1 MKTHNKSTIT
11 NTVRKPS
18 FKLSLVSSALLSTLL
33 AFQPQLAFAQSNLP
47 SEDVKKNQTGDDVED
62 VEVIEV
68 RGIKENLADAQLLK
82 RYGDTFLDAI
92 SAKDIG
98 ALPDRSVL
106 EAIVRLPGV
115 SIERFAG
122 ANDPDH
128 FGVEGSGVVVRGLTH
143 TRSEFNGRD
152 TFTADSGRGLS
163 FQDVP
168 PELMGGV
175 ELYKNQ
181 SAEMIEGGI
190 AGTVNLIT
198 RKPFDSDKRILAF
211 SADATYS
218 DFIEKTTPTFSA
230 LYSDVFESDYG
241 KWGLLLNFSDS
252 TLKAQSDGTQVG
264 RFETQNHLVDGESV
278 MVPRTTRL
286 TRKQD
291 HRERQGLAA
300 ALQWENVDDTILA
313 TAQFIRS
320 DSSLSWTERAIELAD
335 DAVINDLVPAEGTTF
350 DIDEQGLFES
360 GLITSNAGWRGNDAE
375 RQPGGIFGAQHAMIT
390 RAREQHS
397 VVDDIGLNVRYRP
410 NDEWAFSADLQYVES
425 TSDIVDFSVM
435 GATRTV
441 VGITNNGDSTPDI
454 FLTDPANANDE
465 THFTNPYNYFW
476 RSAMDHV
483 SANEGDEAA
492 VALDAKYT
500 FEDGLFTSVKVGTR
514 YAKRQQ
520 TTRQSTFNWGW
531 LSEAWAGNGNAWFDA
546 QGDELGAGLG
556 DLYEAVS
563 FDDFARGGVL
573 TTPGGNTFLFPNES
587 VADNYRDAESTF
599 ASLMPGWVALAS
611 RPGAIGDFLPNEINE
626 TTETNNAFFIQGNFE
641 GEVKGLFFSGNVGA
655 RYVKIENETDGF
667 ITFPDN
673 LAVQDDD
680 PENFLPSDQA
690 AFGNAASTE
699 QTAVSDYSKLLPSF
713 NLKLNL
719 NDDMLLR
726 FGYSKAIALPDLG
739 NLRNYVE
746 IQGDNLQ
753 IEYSGEGDDREI
765 TSAQYQRYTA
775 KSGNPFLKPME
786 ANNYDFAFEWYF
798 PETVGSLTTSFFYKD
813 LSNYFINGSTDRVYE
828 NNGVTQVVQVDG
840 ATNGDEGSVKGVEIA
855 YQQFFDFLPGAWS
868 GFGLQFNYTYVK
880 DEGSPNPGL
889 SPDKPDSSEGEGV
902 AFDNLPLEGLSKD
915 NVNIVAMYEKNG
927 FNARLAYNWRS
938 EYLLTTKDVIT
949 QLPIFN
955 EANGQ
960 LDGSFFYRFSDNIE
974 LGLQGTNL
982 SNTVTR
988 TSMQVDAEGN
998 QVGRS
1003 WFVNDRRI
1011 SLVAKG
1017 TF

>member
-1 MKTHNKSTIT
+1 MTTHKKHKQLH
-11 NTVRKPS
+11 RAGKPG
-18 FKLSLVSSALLSTLL
+18 FKLSLVTSALLSSLI
-33 AFQPQLAFAQSNLP
+33 AFQPQLVFAQAAP
-47 SEDVKKNQTGDDVED
+47 TEDDVQEAKKKEND
-62 VEVIEV
+62 DELEVIQV
-68 RGIKENLADAQLLK
+68 RGIRQNLADAQLIK

-181 SAEMIEGGI
+181 SADMIEGGI
-190 AGTVNLIT
+190 AGTVNLLT
-198 RKPFDSDKRILAF
+198 RKPFDSDGRVLAF
-211 SADATYS
+211 SADMTYS
-218 DFIEKTTPTFSA
+218 DFIEETTPTYSA
-230 LYSDVFESDYG
+230 LYSDIFETDSG
-241 KWGLLLNFSDS
+241 RWGVLLNFSDS
-252 TLKAQSDGTQVG
+252 TLKAQSDGTQIG
-264 RFETQNHLVDGESV
+264 RFEPQNQQVDGQNV
-278 MVPRTTRL
+278 LVPRTTRL

-291 HRERQGLAA
+291 DRERQGLAA
-300 ALQWENVDDTILA
+300 ALQWESADDTILA

-320 DSSLSWTERAIELAD
+320 DSSLAWTERAIEMAD
-335 DAVINDLVPAEGTTF
+335 DAVINDLVPVEGTTF
-350 DIDEQGLFES
+350 DIDDQGLFES
-360 GLITSNAGWRGNDAE
+360 GLITSNAGWRGNDAD
-375 RQPGGIFGAQHAMIT
+375 RQPSGIFGPQHAMIT
-390 RAREQHS
+390 RFRDQDS
-397 VVDDIGLNVRYRP
+397 VVNDLGFNVRYRP
-410 NDEWAFSADLQYVES
+410 NDSWAFNLDIQRVES
-425 TSDIVDFSVM
+425 TSEILDYSVM
-435 GATRTV
+435 GATRAV
-441 VGITNNGDSTPDI
+441 VGITSDGDNTPDI
-454 FLTDPANANDE
+454 LLTDPANAGDE
-465 THFTNPYNYFW
+465 SHFTDPYNYFW
-476 RSAMDHV
+476 RSAMDHI
-483 SANEGDEAA
+483 SDNEGDETA

-500 FEDGLFTSVKVGTR
+500 LDEGFFTSVKVGAR

-520 TTRQSTFNWGW
+520 TTRQSTYNWGW

-546 QGDELGAGLG
+546 EGVELGADLNG
-556 DLYEAVS
+556 LYEEVT

-573 TTPGGNTFLFPNES
+573 TTTGGNTFLFPNES
-587 VADNYRDAESTF
+587 LARNYGDAEATF
-599 ASLMPGWVALAS
+599 ASLSPGWMALSS
-611 RPGAIGDFLPNEINE
+611 RPGAVGHFLPNEINE
-626 TTETNNAFFIQGNFE
+626 TTETNNAFYIQGNFE
-641 GEVKGLFFSGNVGA
+641 GDVKGFDFSGNVGL
-655 RYVKIENETDGF
+655 RYVTIENETAGF
-667 ITFPDN
+667 ITFPDSVP
-673 LAVQDDD
+673 VQDDD
-680 PENFLPSDQA
+680 PENFLPPDQA
-690 AFGNAASTE
+690 AFGNAASVE
-699 QTAVSDYSKLLPSF
+699 QNAVSDYSKLLPSF

-726 FGYSKAIALPDLG
+726 FGFSKAIALPDLG
-739 NLRNYVE
+739 NLRNFVE
-746 IQGDNLQ
+746 IQGDQLQ
-753 IEYSGEGDDREI
+753 IEYTGEGDDREI
-765 TSAQYQRYTA
+765 TSAEYQRYTA

-786 ANNYDFAFEWYF
+786 ADNYDFAFEWYF
-798 PETVGSLTTSFFYKD
+798 SETTGSLTTSFFYKD
-813 LSNYFINGSTDRVYE
+813 LSNYFINGSTDRSYT

-840 ATNGDEGSVKGVEIA
+840 ATNGDEGTVRGVELA

-868 GFGLQFNYTYVK
+868 GLGMQFNYTYV
-880 DEGSPNPGL
+880 DEEGSPNPSL

-915 NVNIVAMYEKNG
+915 NFNFVAMYEKNG

-960 LDGSFFYRFSDNIE
+960 LDGSFFYRLNDNIE
-974 LGLQGTNL
+974 LGVQGTNL
-982 SNTVTR
+982 TNTVTR

-1003 WFVNDRRI
+1003 WFVNDRRV
-1011 SLVAKG
+1011 SLVARG